1 MVDDT
6 PVLAAETVGKGP
18 LGRVVFVHG
27 FTQTRRSWV
36 PLAAQLGDD
45 FETVVVDAPGHGDSA
60 TLALDLPAAGDAL
73 VATGGMATY
82 VGYSL
87 GGRLA
92 LHAALRHRDLVAG
105 LVLISATPG
114 IEDDAERADRRRED
128 ESRAATI
135 ERDGVD
141 DFLAS
146 WLELPMF
153 VGLDD
158 DALMRSDRRR
168 NTAAGLAASLRLA
181 GTGAQESLWPRLRE
195 LRMPVLA
202 VVGSDDEKFSAI
214 ARRLVVEVADG
225 ELAVVPGARHAVH
238 LHRPDAVADLIGT
251 WLGRL
256 PPRPTGRP
264 TAVIDR

>member
-6 PVLAAETVGKGP
+6 AVLAAETVGNGT

-27 FTQTRRSWV
+27 FTQTRRSWIPV
-36 PLAAQLGDD
+36 AAQLGDD
-45 FETVVVDAPGHGDSA
+45 FETVVVDAPGHGESA
-60 TLALDLPAAGDAL
+60 TVTLDLPAAADAL
-73 VATGGMATY
+73 VATGGVATY

-92 LHAALRHRDLVAG
+92 LHAALRHPDRVAG

-114 IEDDAERADRRRED
+114 IEDDVERAARRGED
-128 ESRAATI
+128 EARAATI

-141 DFLAS
+141 DFVAS

-153 VGLDD
+153 AGLDD

-168 NTAAGLAASLRLA
+168 NTAAGLASSLRLA
-181 GTGAQESLWPRLRE
+181 GTGAQESLWPSLGE
-195 LRMPVLA
+195 LQVPLLA

-214 ARRLVVEVADG
+214 ARRLVAGVANG

-238 LHRPDAVADLIGT
+238 LHQPAAVVDLIRR
-251 WLGRL
+251 WLGG
-256 PPRPTGRP
+256 PASPSST
-264 TAVIDR
+264 TDE